1 MRWGVCSTVMDRRSS
16 GAARWTIAA
25 VGLLVGAMNGVVIFQ
40 GLLAD
45 DLFMQILWFGGSL
58 VGLGV
63 LTRAWIVARDEWVSV
78 ETDRVL
84 WSLVWTDTTEGEVS
98 LSGVEKLVVV
108 REPNELSESPG
119 MVWIRLEGSGKEW
132 TIYSP
137 CGDIENLLSTLRER
151 CPDLPVEE
159 VVEKSRVVLDRLMGK

>member
-1 MRWGVCSTVMDRRSS
+1 MMDRRSG
-16 GAARWTIAA
+16 GAAGWTIAA
-25 VGLLVGAMNGVVIFQ
+25 VGLLVGAMNVVVIFL

-63 LTRAWIVARDEWVSV
+63 LTRAWILARDEWVSV

-98 LSGVEKLVVV
+98 LSEVEKLVVV
-108 REPNELSESPG
+108 REPDELSESPG
-119 MVWIRLEGSGKEW
+119 IVWIRLDGSGKEW

-137 CGDIENLLSTLRER
+137 RGDIEKLLAALRECR
-151 CPDLPVEE
+151 PDLPVEE
-159 VVEKSRVVLDRLMGK
+159 VVEESRIVLDRLMGK